1 MSASVLNKITH
12 ITADIFAAPTGSI
25 LVHACN
31 TRGSWGSGIA
41 LAFKQKYP
49 DAFETYKSG
58 RAYSSVASRTISR
71 VSSRRRTTGKR
82 VDKPEQILAST
93 RLAVLDLLKQNVDP
107 VKELHACRFNS
118 EKFGVPWPET
128 ETVLTELGAEM
139 TVYRYQPPST

>member
-49 DAFETYKSG
+49 DAFETYKSVCKEHG
-58 RAYSSVASRTISR
+58 ASLLGTCLLIRGEPHDIACLFTSKDY
-71 VSSRRRTTGKR
+71 GKR

-107 VKELHACRFNS
+107 VKELHA
-118 EKFGVPWPET
+118 W
-128 ETVLTELGAEM
+128 
-139 TVYRYQPPST
+139 